1 MYNKDVLNSLIDE
14 FGLEN
19 AILYCKMES
28 RKSQLMFEDSMR
40 RGEIGSS
47 EWEFE
52 KDWWN
57 ENEKQLLTLKLNNN
71 ECVTTSRKQ
80 SKISIGDKTMVPLKI
95 VR

>member
-28 RKSQLMFEDSMR
+28 RKSQLMLEDSMR